1 MTEKLLVPDIGEFEN
16 VEVIELLVREGQEIK
31 KNDPVVTIESDKSSV
46 EIPSTF
52 SGKIKSIEVKV
63 GDKVS
68 KGDLLLHFT
77 SSDQISLKPEDVPKN
92 TENLIQEAED
102 SLKKNQEQKKLIQ
115 KTEKENSVI
124 TQVVN
129 EGDIDPLETSEWLE
143 SLSDVIKKDGNHRAH
158 YLIKEL
164 INKAYME
171 GANIPYT
178 QNTPYI
184 NTIPVSEEKK
194 SNGDQNIER
203 RIRSLIR
210 WNAAAMVV
218 RANKKFPE
226 LGGHIGT
233 FASAATLYDVG
244 MNHFW
249 RAKNN
254 KFGGDLVYFQGHSA
268 PGMYARAF
276 LEGRLN
282 EKQLDSF
289 RQEVNPGG
297 LSSYPHPWLMPNF
310 WQFPTVSMGLGPM
323 LAIYQARYM
332 KYLINRGLI
341 KDEGRKVWAFLGDGE
356 MDEPESL
363 GAIGLAAR
371 EKLDNLIFVVNCNLQ
386 RLDGPVRGNGK
397 IIQELEGIF
406 RGAGWNVIKVIW
418 GSYWDQLLAND
429 KTGHLVKTMNETV
442 DGEYQAMKARD
453 GAYVREKF
461 FGKYPET
468 NELVSSL
475 SDKDIWRLNRGGHDP
490 HKVFAAYDKASK
502 NIGSPTV
509 VIAKTIKGYGMGKS
523 GESVNTTHQTK
534 KLDIDDLMYYRDRFD
549 VPLTDQQVKNI
560 EYYKPDQNSPEIKY
574 IKERRLQLGG
584 FIPERTT
591 YAKSIKAP
599 PKDIFENMKVSTG
612 KKGNVYYNGIS
623 ENANKSS
630 ER

>member
-1 MTEKLLVPDIGEFEN
+1 MTEKLLVPDIGDFEN
-16 VEVIELLVREGQEIK
+16 VEVIELLVKEGQDIK

-46 EIPSTF
+46 EIPSIF
-52 SGKIKSIEVKV
+52 SGKVESVNVKV

-68 KGDLLLHFT
+68 KGDLLINI
-77 SSDQISLKPEDVPKN
+77 SSNQSLSQKESVPKE
-92 TENLIQEAED
+92 TENLIQEAESTLRKHQD
-102 SLKKNQEQKKLIQ
+102 QNIPQKIIE
-115 KTEKENSVI
+115 TEKPKI
-124 TQVVN
+124 IQVVK

-143 SLSDVIKKDGNHRAH
+143 SLSAVIEKDGNQRAH

-184 NTIPVSEEKK
+184 NTIPVNEEKK

-254 KFGGDLVYFQGHSA
+254 KFGGDLIYFQGHSA
-268 PGMYARAF
+268 PGMYARAY

-323 LAIYQARYM
+323 LAIYQARFM

-386 RLDGPVRGNGK
+386 RLDGPVR
-397 IIQELEGIF
+397 
-406 RGAGWNVIKVIW
+406 
-418 GSYWDQLLAND
+418 
-429 KTGHLVKTMNETV
+429 
-442 DGEYQAMKARD
+442 
-453 GAYVREKF
+453 
-461 FGKYPET
+461 
-468 NELVSSL
+468 
-475 SDKDIWRLNRGGHDP
+475 
-490 HKVFAAYDKASK
+490 
-502 NIGSPTV
+502 
-509 VIAKTIKGYGMGKS
+509 
-523 GESVNTTHQTK
+523 
-534 KLDIDDLMYYRDRFD
+534 
-549 VPLTDQQVKNI
+549 
-560 EYYKPDQNSPEIKY
+560 
-574 IKERRLQLGG
+574 
-584 FIPERTT
+584 
-591 YAKSIKAP
+591 
-599 PKDIFENMKVSTG
+599 
-612 KKGNVYYNGIS
+612 
-623 ENANKSS
+623 
-630 ER
+630 